1 MSKQIKL
8 EDKVSWATYQKPG
21 QPIVITAQ
29 VEVGAMVTVNPGESE
44 LQARERAI
52 INLRQGM
59 VEIATGIKLQS
70 PSGLQ

>member
-1 MSKQIKL
+1 MNKQIKL
-8 EDKVSWATYQKPG
+8 EDKIAWATYQKPN